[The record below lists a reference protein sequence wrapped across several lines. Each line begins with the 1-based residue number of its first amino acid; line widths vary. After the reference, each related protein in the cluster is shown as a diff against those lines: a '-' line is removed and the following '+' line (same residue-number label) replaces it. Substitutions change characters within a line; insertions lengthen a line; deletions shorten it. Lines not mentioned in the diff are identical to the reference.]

1 MSASS
6 YTGPA
11 WRDPH
16 PQLCNHGVG
25 ARCISLRLATR
36 LIDQLAYDGYD
47 VRSLLHTDGDESSV
61 DLGCGVGFST
71 SAGGVGVDASRE
83 MLQVARARRPD
94 ATFVRGLAERWGR
107 DGDFAR
113 ATCAFLLHEQ
123 PRERRRRILKNAYRI
138 CSRELLVMDIHP
150 TYTPSFMMKT
160 GEPYVEDY
168 LRHIEADVAA
178 FDRVLVTSHCDDR
191 VVLYTQSKGS

>member
-1 MSASS
+1 
-6 YTGPA
+6 
-11 WRDPH
+11 
-16 PQLCNHGVG
+16 
-25 ARCISLRLATR
+25 
-36 LIDQLAYDGYD
+36 
-47 VRSLLHTDGDESSV
+47 
-61 DLGCGVGFST
+61 
-71 SAGGVGVDASRE
+71 

-94 ATFVRGLAERWGR
+94 ATFVRGLAEQPGR

-138 CSRELLVMDIHP
+138 CSREFVMDIHP

-178 FDRVLVTSHCDDR
+178 LFDRVS
-191 VVLYTQSKGS
+191 